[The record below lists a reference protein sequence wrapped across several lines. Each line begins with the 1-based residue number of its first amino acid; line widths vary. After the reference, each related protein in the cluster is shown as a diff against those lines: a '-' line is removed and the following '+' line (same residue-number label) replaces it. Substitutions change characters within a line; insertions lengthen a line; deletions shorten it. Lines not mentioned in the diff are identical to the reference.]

1 MSGGNPC
8 RMRRVGKEPSEGR
21 AEARRSGPMLSQGL
35 EKSEEWKR
43 TASEENRTWKG
54 GAQVGRDQSL
64 EKPWNCSLG
73 KDGAQDSQG

>member
-1 MSGGNPC
+1 
-8 RMRRVGKEPSEGR
+8 
-21 AEARRSGPMLSQGL
+21 MLSQGL